1 MKPREVCPFANSEG
15 SGSFLNLTPE
25 SPEFVTAF
33 FLKIKQRLVK
43 MAGDQE
49 ETKGEKPDPERDYN
63 KGKLKMRT
71 DKTMMTK
78 KLKRLDNAIADFV

>member
-1 MKPREVCPFANSEG
+1 M
-15 SGSFLNLTPE
+15 TPE

-33 FLKIKQRLVK
+33 FLKLKQRLVK
-43 MAGDQE
+43 MAGDQD

-63 KGKLKMRT
+63 EGKLKMRT

-78 KLKRLDNAIADFV
+78 S